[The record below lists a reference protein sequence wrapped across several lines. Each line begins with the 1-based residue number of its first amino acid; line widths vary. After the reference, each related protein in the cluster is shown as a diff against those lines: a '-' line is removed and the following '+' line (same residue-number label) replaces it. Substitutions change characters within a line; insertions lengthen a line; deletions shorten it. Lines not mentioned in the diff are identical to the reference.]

1 MNNII
6 YTVLLFNLLIIL
18 FKLFDKYNVDN
29 LQALTVNYATASIF
43 CYYFLLDNKNINQII
58 NQPWF
63 NSTFFLGC
71 LFIIIFAIYAHSTQK
86 IGIIFTTLAN
96 KMSVII
102 PVSIALMIY
111 PSEIFDLKKSIALFL
126 AIIAIY
132 LCSNTNKIK
141 FDKKY
146 YLLILS
152 VFFGQGILDVYF
164 NHIVQSFSL
173 KLGYD
178 FFVAL
183 FIISCFCGL
192 LLVMINRIINNVKI
206 KSKNVLWGIIFGIPN
221 LFSMIFFVNALN
233 ELNSSIVYPLVSIGI
248 VASSAL
254 LGNFIYKEKLNFNN
268 WLGISIATLSIYLFM

>member
-43 CYYFLLDNKNINQII
+43 CYYFLLDDKNINQII
-58 NQPWF
+58 NQAWY

-71 LFIIIFAIYAHSTQK
+71 LFIIIFAIYAYSTQK
-86 IGIIFTTLAN
+86 IGIIVTTLAN

-102 PVSIALMIY
+102 PVTIALIIY
-111 PSEIFDLKKSIALFL
+111 PSDIFDIKKSIALLL
-126 AIIAIY
+126 AIVAIY

-141 FDKKY
+141 INKKY
-146 YLLILS
+146 YWLILS
-152 VFFGQGILDVYF
+152 VFLGQGILDVYF
-164 NHIVQSFSL
+164 NHIIQSYSV

-178 FFVAL
+178 FFVLL
-183 FIISCFCGL
+183 FIISSLCGL
-192 LLVMINRIINNVKI
+192 LLVIINRIINKVKI
-206 KSKNVLWGIIFGIPN
+206 KLKNIFWGIIFGIPN

-254 LGNFIYKEKLNFNN
+254 LGNFIYNEKLEFKN
-268 WLGISIATLSIYLFM
+268 WLGISVAILSIYLFI

>member
-58 NQPWF
+58 NQPWI

-71 LFIIIFAIYAHSTQK
+71 LFIIIFAIYAQSTQK
-86 IGIIFTTLAN
+86 IGIILTTLAN

-102 PVSIALMIY
+102 PVTIALMIY
-111 PSEIFDLKKSIALFL
+111 PSEIFDIKKSIALFL

-146 YLLILS
+146 YWLILS

-164 NHIVQSFSL
+164 NHIIQSFSL

-178 FFVAL
+178 FFVVL
-183 FIISCFCGL
+183 FIISSFCGL
-192 LLVMINRIINNVKI
+192 LLVIINRIINNVKI
-206 KSKNVLWGIIFGIPN
+206 KSKNILWGIIFGIPN

-248 VASSAL
+248 VSSSAL
-254 LGNFIYKEKLNFNN
+254 LGNFIYKEKLNFTN